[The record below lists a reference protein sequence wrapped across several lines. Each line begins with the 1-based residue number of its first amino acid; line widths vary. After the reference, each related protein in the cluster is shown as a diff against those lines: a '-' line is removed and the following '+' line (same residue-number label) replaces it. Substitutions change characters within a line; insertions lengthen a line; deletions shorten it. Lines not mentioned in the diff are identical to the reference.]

1 MHAGAVANRKASGEE
16 AAEEKPRQKLSKKAR
31 LAAKKAERRAKRG
44 AASDD
49 DDMQLDIEG
58 VLIADL
64 SSNEPFPRELILSS
78 LLKER
83 SPEVFW
89 TSELL

>member
-1 MHAGAVANRKASGEE
+1 MHAGAVTNRQTSGEE

-49 DDMQLDIEG
+49 DDVQLDNERM
-58 VLIADL
+58 LIADL
-64 SSNEPFPRELILSS
+64 SSNLPFPRQLILSS
-78 LLKER
+78 LLEER

-89 TSELL
+89 PSELP